1 MSSAL
6 TRQLGGKFDEG
17 EGGPIFPYQTDR
29 GRPRG
34 GAVVPPGGCGNT
46 HDVVRAGIPAV
57 VIPVHSD
64 QFFYGWRIAGLGIGA
79 TFPYRRITPDRL
91 YQALARALTPQAR
104 QRAEEIGR
112 TVGGENVVLA
122 VVDAVE
128 KIATATT

>member
-1 MSSAL
+1 VVDDAYCGDGRPGFVNDGGVNPGL
-6 TRQLGGKFDEG
+6 IILGGS
-17 EGGPIFPYQTDR
+17 
-29 GRPRG
+29 
-34 GAVVPPGGCGNT
+34 GNT

-64 QFFYGWRIAGLGIGA
+64 QFFYGWRIAALGIGA

-112 TVGGENVVLA
+112 TAAAENGVLA
-122 VVDAVE
+122 AVDAVE
-128 KIATATT
+128 KLATATTRP